1 MKVLFSPEFQG
12 HVFLGLN
19 KKNTYLMDAMVCDTM
34 RLIGML
40 ELHMGIHVPDQPG
53 HYRMIKYFKAMSEY
67 MKQYPD
73 NALAAS
79 FKLSNLGTAEQALR
93 WRDHLLLD
101 KWQPAESAAISGRLD
116 VLAGTEAYF
125 DSPGMPDRLMAV
137 LQHINEEHP
146 HFDDLEID
154 DD

>member
-53 HYRMIKYFKAMSEY
+53 HYRMVKYFKAMSEKREEIGDRN
-67 MKQYPD
+67 MT
-73 NALAAS
+73 AVRS
-79 FKLSNLGTAEQALR
+79 F
-93 WRDHLLLD
+93 
-101 KWQPAESAAISGRLD
+101 
-116 VLAGTEAYF
+116 
-125 DSPGMPDRLMAV
+125 
-137 LQHINEEHP
+137 
-146 HFDDLEID
+146 
-154 DD
+154 

>member
-12 HVFLGLN
+12 HVFLCLN
-19 KKNTYLMDAMVCDTM
+19 KKNTCLMDTMVCDTM
-34 RLIGML
+34 KLIGML

-53 HYRMIKYFKAMSEY
+53 HYRMVKYFKAMSEY

-79 FKLSNLGTAEQALR
+79 FELSNLGTAEQALR

-101 KWQPAESAAISGRLD
+101 KWQPAESAAISAAAKIVFLIIVYTFLFLRCKGND
-116 VLAGTEAYF
+116 TIISMQ
-125 DSPGMPDRLMAV
+125 SPFMWIFAPLTA
-137 LQHINEEHP
+137 
-146 HFDDLEID
+146 
-154 DD
+154 